1 VKSLREH
8 LLLWL
13 LPVFLAAAIIATVWT
28 YYMFGNMVTMFMDHQ
43 MSALADSHAVE
54 TIGPPNLRPLP
65 VSTLRRAR

>member
-28 YYMFGNMVTMFMDHQ
+28 YYMFGNMV
-43 MSALADSHAVE
+43 SIRV
-54 TIGPPNLRPLP
+54 
-65 VSTLRRAR
+65 